1 MHNEYMKLA
10 IKESKKA
17 LKKGE
22 IPVGTIIVKNGKVI
36 AKAYNLVESKKC
48 ALYHAEILA
57 IQKATKKIKNWRLI
71 DCEMYVTLEPCD
83 LCKKAIE
90 ISRIKKVYYS
100 TNKINSTET
109 NVEYINYDEYKNK
122 TTNMLKDFF
131 KKIR

>member
-22 IPVGTIIVKNGKVI
+22 IPVGAIIVKNGKVI

-48 ALYHAEILA
+48 ALYHAEILV